1 MIQLK
6 NLTLRR
12 GAKIVLDDVTLALQ
26 PGEKAALVGRNGAGK
41 SSLFALLTGTLHAD
55 AGEVLMPPTWR
66 MAEVAQSMPETAQP
80 ATDFV
85 LEGDTRL
92 MAAQAAL
99 RQAEAAGDGHALAEA
114 HTLLAEAGAFDAK
127 ARAQTLLMGL
137 GFAIGQLDAP
147 VNSFSGGWRMRLQ
160 LARALMCPAD
170 LLLLDEPTNH
180 LDLDALVWL
189 EGWLKRF
196 DGTLLVIS
204 HDREF
209 LDAVT
214 RVTLHL
220 DQAKL
225 TRWGGN
231 YSAFELMHAQAQSQQ
246 QAAYTRQQERIAQL
260 TRFIDRFKAKAT
272 KARQAQS
279 RVKAL
284 ERMEKL
290 APVLAAREFAF
301 SFQEPPALPNPMLV
315 MRDVACGYM
324 APPVAGYGDTP
335 PAGAGVPSLG
345 RPSARD
351 GMAPPVAGYGD
362 TPPAGAGAASNGR
375 AILTGITASVLP
387 GQRIGILGANGQGK
401 STLVKT
407 LAHELAPLAGTV
419 TEGKGLAIGYFAQQ
433 EMDLLRP
440 DEGALAHLIRLA
452 RQVSPTAR
460 EQELRDFLGGF
471 AFGGDM
477 AVQPIGTMS
486 GGEKARL
493 VLALLVWQRPNL
505 LLLDEPTNHLDA
517 ESVDWLEQFLQRFP
531 GTVVAITHDRYFLD
545 NAAEWILELDRGHGI
560 PWKGNYSDWL
570 DQKEKRLEQE
580 SKAEDARLKAM
591 KQELEWVR
599 KNAKGRQAKSKA
611 RLARFEELSDVEYQ
625 KRNETNEIFIPVAER
640 LGNEVIE
647 FKNVSKSFG
656 DRLLIDNLSFKVP
669 AGAIVGIIG
678 PNGAGKSTLFRL
690 IQGVEQ
696 PDSGEVLIGKTAKL
710 AFVDQSREGLDANK
724 TVWEAVSGGLD
735 NIVVGK
741 FVMPSRAY
749 IGRFNFKGNDQQK
762 QVGSLSGGER
772 GRLHLAKTL
781 AQGGN
786 VLMLDEPSNDLDVE
800 TLRAL
805 EEALLEFAGS
815 AMVISHDRWFLDRIC
830 THILAAEGDS
840 QWFFYEGNYR
850 EYEEDKKKRLGE
862 EAAKPKRVRFKALK

>member
-246 QAAYTRQQERIAQL
+246 QAAYSRQQERIAQL

-362 TPPAGAGAASNGR
+362 TPPAGAGVPSLGRPSARDGMAPPVAGCGDTPPAGAGAALNGR

-505 LLLDEPTNHLDA
+505 LLLDEPTNHLDLTTREA
-517 ESVDWLEQFLQRFP
+517 LSVALNEFE
-531 GTVVAITHDRYFLD
+531 GTVMLVSHDRALLREVCDEFWLVAQGGLRPFDGDLD
-545 NAAEWILELDRGHGI
+545 DYQRWLADQARAAARALAEATPRTPEGGGASAPSANRRDER
-560 PWKGNYSDWL
+560 KAQAQAR
-570 DQKEKRLEQE
+570 QKLAEQARPL
-580 SKAEDARLKAM
+580 KAELSRIEQLMEQAQARQTEAL
-591 KQELEWVR
+591 
-599 KNAKGRQAKSKA
+599 
-611 RLARFEELSDVEYQ
+611 
-625 KRNETNEIFIPVAER
+625 ER
-640 LGNEVIE
+640 LG
-647 FKNVSKSFG
+647 
-656 DRLLIDNLSFKVP
+656 DAALSPTERADLGRQLKQLEADL
-669 AGAIVGIIG
+669 AGWEERWLEL
-678 PNGAGKSTLFRL
+678 ST
-690 IQGVEQ
+690 E
-696 PDSGEVLIGKTAKL
+696 
-710 AFVDQSREGLDANK
+710 LDA
-724 TVWEAVSGGLD
+724 
-735 NIVVGK
+735 
-741 FVMPSRAY
+741 
-749 IGRFNFKGNDQQK
+749 
-762 QVGSLSGGER
+762 
-772 GRLHLAKTL
+772 LA
-781 AQGGN
+781 N
-786 VLMLDEPSNDLDVE
+786 P
-800 TLRAL
+800 
-805 EEALLEFAGS
+805 
-815 AMVISHDRWFLDRIC
+815 
-830 THILAAEGDS
+830 
-840 QWFFYEGNYR
+840 
-850 EYEEDKKKRLGE
+850 
-862 EAAKPKRVRFKALK
+862 